1 MLAYAAN
8 APRFAD
14 RRKSPK
20 ALLLIVGAHAVA
32 LGVLMTAKMEVGPP
46 GDFTRTIVDLIKVPP
61 PPPKTVPPPPK
72 ANVKPQPTKTFFD
85 RTETIIPLNQTG
97 PLVQNPPDN
106 PPPLGPIAGSGMTVV
121 PEQLIH
127 PPVRVAARFNTP
139 EWALKPPYPA
149 EKRQLEQE
157 ATLRL
162 RLSIDDRGRVIA
174 VEPLGNVD
182 RAFMEAARK
191 HLIAKWRYRPATEDG
206 RPVHSSTVVT
216 LRFELEA

>member
-1 MLAYAAN
+1 MLAYAAD

-32 LGVLMTAKMEVGPP
+32 LAVLMTAKMEFIPVKPDGIDVTFVDPIKPP
-46 GDFTRTIVDLIKVPP
+46 PDPAPQPPKPETDTRTTTTVIDQIKP
-61 PPPKTVPPPPK
+61 
-72 ANVKPQPTKTFFD
+72 
-85 RTETIIPLNQTG
+85 IIPIDQTG
-97 PLVQNPPDN
+97 PVVQDLPED
-106 PPPLGPIAGSGMTVV
+106 PPPLGPIAGTGIKIT
-121 PEQLIH
+121 PEQVIH

-139 EWALKPPYPA
+139 EWALKPPYPL
-149 EKRQLEQE
+149 EKRNAEQE
-157 ATLRL
+157 ATLKL

-182 RAFMEAARK
+182 PVFLAAARK

>member
-20 ALLLIVGAHAVA
+20 ALLLIVGAHAAA
-32 LGVLMTAKMEVGPP
+32 LSAVMMVKMDVQIVRDPP
-46 GDFTRTIVDLIKVPP
+46 IKIIDIFDP
-61 PPPKTVPPPPK
+61 PPPKPVATTPPPEPRSSPQRPISTIDTVKPIIPIDKIGPVVAETPIQQPPIGPIPGVGTDYVPPLP
-72 ANVKPQPTKTFFD
+72 
-85 RTETIIPLNQTG
+85 
-97 PLVQNPPDN
+97 
-106 PPPLGPIAGSGMTVV
+106 
-121 PEQLIH
+121 IH

-139 EWALKPPYPA
+139 EWALKPPYPL
-149 EKRQLEQE
+149 EKRNAEQE
-157 ATLRL
+157 ATLKL

-174 VEPLGNVD
+174 VEPLGAVD
-182 RAFMEAARK
+182 PVFLSAARK

>member
-1 MLAYAAN
+1 MLAYAVN

-32 LGVLMTAKMEVGPP
+32 LAVLMTAKMEFIPIKPDGIDVTFVDPIKPP
-46 GDFTRTIVDLIKVPP
+46 PDPTPQPPKPEADTRTTQTVIEQIRPIVPLDQSGPIVQDPP
-61 PPPKTVPPPPK
+61 E
-72 ANVKPQPTKTFFD
+72 N
-85 RTETIIPLNQTG
+85 L
-97 PLVQNPPDN
+97 
-106 PPPLGPIAGSGMTVV
+106 PPLGPLAGTGMTIV
-121 PEQLIH
+121 PEQVIH
-127 PPVRVAARFNTP
+127 RPVRVAARFNTP
-139 EWALKPPYPA
+139 EWALKPPYPL
-149 EKRQLEQE
+149 EKRNAEQE

-182 RAFMEAARK
+182 PVFLAAARK

>member
-32 LGVLMTAKMEVGPP
+32 LAVLMTAKMDMPFEEFTPTGVIFVPEEKPP
-46 GDFTRTIVDLIKVPP
+46 PDTPP
-61 PPPKTVPPPPK
+61 PPPEPDIKV
-72 ANVKPQPTKTFFD
+72 QSTKSFVD
-85 RTETIIPLNQTG
+85 RTKPIIPLDQTG
-97 PLVQNPPDN
+97 PLVQDLPEN
-106 PPPLGPIAGSGMTVV
+106 PPPLGPIAGTGVKIT
-121 PEQLIH
+121 PEQVIH
-127 PPVRVAARFNTP
+127 PPVRVAAQFKTP
-139 EWALKPPYPA
+139 EWALKPPYPL
-149 EKRQLEQE
+149 EKRNAEEE
-157 ATLRL
+157 ATLKL

-182 RAFMEAARK
+182 PVFLAAARK

-206 RPVHSSTVVT
+206 RAVHSSTVVT